1 MACVQKMRAASLAKS
16 QIVLRTDVVSD
27 PLQAIP
33 MRMEQ
38 AAAISTQPWASGDD
52 RGFRRVM
59 ATAVWR
65 HRYVH
70 GLALA
75 LFALAV
81 VVGRHTGNMPD
92 TGVVSEYCF
101 YLIVALWA
109 GCCGFAIARLVW
121 LAAV

>member
-1 MACVQKMRAASLAKS
+1 MWKMWAAALAKS
-16 QIVLRTDVVSD
+16 QIVSPTDITSD

-38 AAAISTQPWASGDD
+38 AATIPTRPWASGDG

-59 ATAVWR
+59 AAAVWR

-75 LFALAV
+75 LFVLAV

-92 TGVVSEYCF
+92 TGVLLDYGFERIRTCWMSRLTQECRF
-101 YLIVALWA
+101 GF
-109 GCCGFAIARLVW
+109 GC
-121 LAAV
+121 